1 MVISNKDIERQKP
14 DLNKFIER
22 NNNILDEFLD
32 IYKEDREPA
41 YKEVH
46 GTSIPY
52 VFNLLGSWLINPST
66 VSISTFQ
73 RMSYSDSVITSSL
86 EYNTSIISNT
96 IGDYYHENKKIQ
108 KFIRTCFDHLSEGK
122 TGLIRDMLTAMWA
135 GFYVGEK
142 VYSKPSEFID
152 GKVWIKSVIAF
163 PPTTVLFRV
172 NRAGQLDEFLYQYV
186 YFAQNPGIQ
195 NSLSYLTPGW
205 GLPGYGAGGGGTEF
219 GAGFGPN
226 WNIVDGLAFTGDVD
240 FPLRTTNIQTVGMIP
255 VPRTKCIHYVRK
267 GEDGFLNPYGRSM
280 LRSAYNFYV
289 LKCAFL
295 QFLAIAGDR
304 KSTPLLLLYVDPNA
318 MTTNSQVSPNMPDPV
333 QNNPQAAQTAIN
345 TATEALARLRGD
357 SALILPGMK
366 GAAFEVDVA
375 DIGANL
381 NLFIDCL
388 RYCDDSMRQSLLNP
402 GSLIG
407 SGQEAGG
414 SYASTASQES
424 VNNRLLS
431 TMRNSITTT
440 IISDFV
446 KDLIQKNYQ
455 EEEYNN
461 DFGYFES
468 QLINIEDKT
477 NLIKQYE
484 AMVNS
489 GLTSPDIKED
499 INKYRQKL
507 GDRELTDKELNEIKK
522 YKEELDMPKTKDT
535 TNKTDVKSTD
545 SHYKKNTNKPKGGS
559 SS

>member
-14 DLNKFIER
+14 NLNKFIER

-32 IYKEDREPA
+32 IYKEDREPS
-41 YKEVH
+41 YNEVH

-52 VFNLLGSWLINPST
+52 VFNLLGSWIMNPST

-73 RMSYSDSVITSSL
+73 RMSYSDSVISSSL

-96 IGDYYHENKKIQ
+96 IGDYYHDNKDIQ
-108 KFIRTCFDHLSEGK
+108 KFIRKCFDQIDEGK
-122 TGLIRDMLTAMWA
+122 SGLIRDMLTAMWS

-142 VYSKPSEFID
+142 VYSKPSEYID
-152 GKVWIKSVIAF
+152 GKIWIKSVIAF

-172 NRAGQLDEFLYQYV
+172 NRTGQLDDFLYQYV

-205 GLPGYGAGGGGTEF
+205 GLPGYGGGAGGGFEF
-219 GAGFGPN
+219 GTWGGN
-226 WNIVDGLAFTGDVD
+226 QNINDGLAFTGDAD

-267 GEDGFLNPYGRSM
+267 GQDGFLNPYGRSM

-295 QFLAIAGDR
+295 QFLAVAGDR

-318 MTTNSQVSPNMPDPV
+318 MTTYQGITPNSPDPV
-333 QNNPQAAQTAIN
+333 QNNPQAAQMAIN
-345 TATEALARLRGD
+345 TAQQALAALRGD

-366 GAAFEVDVA
+366 GQAFTVDVA
-375 DIGANL
+375 DIGSNL

-388 RYCDDSMRQSLLNP
+388 KYCDDSMRQSLLNP
-402 GSLIG
+402 SSLFG
-407 SGQEAGG
+407 TSNDSSS
-414 SYASTASQES
+414 SYAASTSQASS
-424 VNNRLLS
+424 LNKLLS
-431 TMRNSITTT
+431 SIRNSISKTL
-440 IISDFV
+440 ISDFV
-446 KDLIQKNYQ
+446 KDLIQKNF
-455 EEEYNN
+455 EESEYDNH
-461 DFGYFES
+461 FGFFEAE
-468 QLINIEDKT
+468 LMNTEDKT

-484 AMVNS
+484 AMINS
-489 GLTSPDIKED
+489 GLTAPSIKED
-499 INKYRQKL
+499 INKYRQQL
-507 GDRELTDKELNEIKK
+507 GDSELTDKELTEIKNHFDSMNIK
-522 YKEELDMPKTKDT
+522 SEKDT

-545 SHYKKNTNKPKGGS
+545 AHYKKNTNMPKGGS